1 MMDTSEDTYWNASL
15 PIFLDRIDTVIRRS
29 MMDMVKPYGLTS
41 SHSMYLLALYIRD
54 GQTMVELSDY
64 LDLDPAN
71 TNRAIKKL
79 KEDLYL
85 TTGKKKIIKNTPSS

>member
-71 TNRAIKKL
+71 TNRVIKKL
-79 KEDLYL
+79 KEEKFVFDDRE
-85 TTGKKKIIKNTPSS
+85 K